1 MNLPM
6 ISEPRED
13 ATRKLAAYT
22 RGLRR
27 RTDAEYAAAM
37 EGYRELAAGRKLLHL
52 DNAIAAAGW
61 NELGQPKLAI
71 ARADRR
77 VVRFEVGSWQHGDHR
92 HLVFDAASPNGNVV
106 APGST
111 LRRSVE
117 LALMPLAQAG
127 WPNRRRARAI
137 VPLIPADVW
146 PATGRPKDWFI
157 LFEAEWRNV
166 APVDPYLLRHLAG
179 SLYVVLA
186 EWNLTPLEQA
196 IVMGRLDEP
205 S

>member
-6 ISEPRED
+6 IQEPQDVAR
-13 ATRKLAAYT
+13 RKLAAYT

-27 RTDAEYAAAM
+27 RTDAEYTAVA

-77 VVRFEVGSWQHGDHR
+77 IVRFEISGFRDRGGRLIFHSGRPGYQGGDS
-92 HLVFDAASPNGNVV
+92 LW
-106 APGST
+106 
-111 LRRSVE
+111 RSVE
-117 LALMPLAQAG
+117 LAAMPPEPAG
-127 WPNRRRARAI
+127 VESWRRARAI
-137 VPLIPADVW
+137 VPLIPADVR

-166 APVDPYLLRHLAG
+166 APVDPFLLRHLAG

-205 S
+205 R